1 MRRQWCIPE
10 VGAQFVWRMEDVL
23 DLYEEPYDPKKPTVC
38 FDELPYQLVAEKR
51 VPISAKPGRAERYDY
66 EYERRG
72 TANLLAFFEPRGRF
86 RHLEVSTRRT
96 KQDFA
101 LFMRRLVDEHYP
113 DARKVRVV
121 LDNLNTHTP
130 AALYES
136 FEPAEARRIVSK
148 LEFHYTPEHAS
159 WLNQVEIEFSVL
171 SRECLGGRR
180 IPDEERLGREVGAWE
195 RERNERGATV
205 NWRFTSEDA
214 REKLARLYPA
224 RS

>member
-1 MRRQWCIPE
+1 VRRQWCIPE
-10 VGAQFVWRMEDVL
+10 VGAEFVWRMEDVL
-23 DLYEEPYDPKKPTVC
+23 DLYEEPYDPKRPVVC
-38 FDELPYQLVAEKR
+38 FDELPYQMVAEKR
-51 VPISAKPGRAERYDY
+51 VPISARPGRVVRYDY

-72 TANLLAFFEPRGRF
+72 TTNLLAFFEPRGRS

-101 LFMRRLVDEHYP
+101 LFMRRLVDKHYP
-113 DARKVRVV
+113 DAHKVRVV

-171 SRECLGGRR
+171 ARECLGGRR
-180 IPDEERLGREVGAWE
+180 IPDEETLGREVGAWE
-195 RERNERGATV
+195 RERNERGMTV
-205 NWRFTSEDA
+205 TWRFTSEDA

>member
-1 MRRQWCIPE
+1 
-10 VGAQFVWRMEDVL
+10 MEDVL
-23 DLYEEPYDPKKPTVC
+23 DLYEEPYDPNRPVVC
-38 FDELPYQLVAEKR
+38 FDELPYQMVAEKR
-51 VPISAKPGRAERYDY
+51 VPISARPGRVERYDY

-72 TANLLAFFEPRGRF
+72 TTNLLAFFEPRGRI
-86 RHLEVSTRRT
+86 RHLEVSTRRR

-113 DARKVRVV
+113 DAHKVRVV

-171 SRECLGGRR
+171 SRECLGERR
-180 IPDEERLGREVGAWE
+180 IPDEETLGREVGAWE
-195 RERNERGATV
+195 RERNERGTTV
-205 NWRFTSEDA
+205 TWRFTSEDA
-214 REKLARLYPA
+214 RKKLARLYPA